1 MSMEIRE
8 IVQFYLSE
16 GLNVIPIKFREKTPL
31 VEWSRYQ
38 KERPIEGDIKKW
50 FSGEVGINIAIV
62 CGRISG
68 NLIVVDFDD
77 PKAYKKLF
85 SGIDRETLVVQ
96 TSRGLHVYFKT
107 DYPIN
112 TFKVDIPRF
121 GRIDVKGEGGYVLAP
136 PSIHPSGKAYE
147 FVSQIPI
154 KHWDGDFKFEFLEMV
169 RRIFKIQVK
178 QEKINITKLL
188 QGVPEGQRDEAAIRV
203 ATWFRKE
210 GLSEDETLSKLRE
223 WNQRNQPP
231 LEDEI
236 LEIKIKS
243 AFKPEEPYG
252 YDFEETKEELF
263 TEEEIAEAK
272 ALLDKPEILWLV
284 HEANQ
289 DIVREDKNKV
299 LIPVLEFGKQS
310 FEVTGE
316 SASGKNTL
324 VDRCLQCVP
333 SQWYDKITGLSDKA
347 IRYMPSDLR
356 TLYIAERKGLHTGE
370 ESTAEYDVK
379 VGISEGKIEIRVVTK
394 NERGEFVLQRK
405 TTVIDNF
412 ILTSTEIAPP
422 PELENRIYNL
432 CSDESVKQN
441 ELVRDRQLENAAK
454 LPSQRLDTS
463 KEKKILRAM
472 FHTLDKEAPENFVI
486 PYASLLNTLLP
497 ATDVSIRRHT
507 PKLINLIGSIA
518 RIYYR
523 QLPIVEDNG
532 KKVIVA
538 TPEIFWLAW
547 RIGDEAITGAVAGL
561 TERQMRLWKEV
572 LQLFNTNTRIESKIL
587 AEAIGKSTN
596 TALNWLRFF
605 EQKGLLV
612 SEFEGRQ
619 RFFEKHFE
627 DTAVSTLAALS
638 FAELEKET
646 QRFLE
651 TYSITPQQNYKAFE
665 LTDPLSGKRIS
676 KDFLVESSFA
686 LEATGGSEKQREQTA
701 KVKTAVSS
709 QPELTEWKDV
719 LKPKGG
725 GLA

>member
-1 MSMEIRE
+1 MID
-8 IVQFYLSE
+8 IVRFYVSE
-16 GLNVIPIKFREKTPL
+16 GLNLIPVKFREKTPL
-31 VEWSRYQ
+31 VEWGKYQ
-38 KERPIEGDIKKW
+38 NEKATEENIKKW
-50 FSGEVGINIAIV
+50 FSGDIGVNIAVV

-68 NLIVVDFDD
+68 NLVVVDFDD

-85 SGIDRETLVVQ
+85 SGIDRETLVVK

-107 DYPIN
+107 DCPVN
-112 TFKVDIPRF
+112 SFKVDIPSF
-121 GRIDVKGEGGYVLAP
+121 GGIDVKGEGGYVLAP
-136 PSIHPSGKAYE
+136 PSVHPSGKTYE

-154 KHWDGDFKFEFLEMV
+154 KRWEGDFKFEFLEMV

-210 GLSEDETLSKLRE
+210 GLSEDETVTKLRE

-231 LEDEI
+231 LEDQI
-236 LEIKIKS
+236 LEIKVRS
-243 AFKPEEPYG
+243 AFKPDEPYA
-252 YDFEETKEELF
+252 YDYEEIKEELF
-263 TEEEIAEAK
+263 TEEEIAK
-272 ALLDKPEILWLV
+272 ANTLLDKSEILWLI

-324 VDRCLQCVP
+324 VDRSLQCVP
-333 SQWYDKITGLSDKA
+333 SHWYDKITGLSDKA
-347 IRYMPSDLR
+347 IRYMPSGLR
-356 TLYIAERKGLHTGE
+356 TLYIAERRGLHTGE

-394 NERGEFVLQRK
+394 NERGEFVLQK
-405 TTVIDNF
+405 KATVIDNF

-422 PELENRIYNL
+422 PELENRIYNI

-463 KEKKILRAM
+463 KEKRTLRCL
-472 FHTLDKEAPENFVI
+472 FYILDKEAPENFVI
-486 PYASLLNTLLP
+486 PFASLLNTLLP
-497 ATDVSIRRHT
+497 ATDASIRRHT

-518 RIYYR
+518 RIHHR

-532 KKVIVA
+532 KKVVVA
-538 TPEIFWLAW
+538 TPEVFWLAW

-572 LQLFNTNTRIESKIL
+572 LKLFNTNTRIESKTL

-596 TALNWLRFF
+596 TALNWLKFF
-605 EQKGLLV
+605 EQKGLLI

-638 FAELEKET
+638 FADLEKHT
-646 QRFLE
+646 KTLLE
-651 TYSITPQQNYKAFE
+651 RYSATFHADYKP
-665 LTDPLSGKRIS
+665 LDLIDPLTGVRIF
-676 KDFLVESSFA
+676 KDVLTGSSFA
-686 LEATGGSEKQREQTA
+686 LKATADSEKQPKETG
-701 KVKTAVSS
+701 KTKTAESS
-709 QPELTEWKDV
+709 QPV
-719 LKPKGG
+719 LAAWENVLNP
-725 GLA
+725 